1 MSSQYKANNF
11 STESLSTTLTVD
23 RNNTSRTVKPNI
35 ENLLKRIH
43 VERKREKKNITTLGV
58 IFLLIVL
65 TICFFQI

>member
-11 STESLSTTLTVD
+11 SAESLSTTLTGN